1 MFRMTLENAD
11 WAPTHKTVA
20 RLLANLERSHH
31 GLRIVRMPDGS
42 VARIERTAA
51 VARAHRVI
59 KSGEFMDDVLDEVFG
74 AWTFDAAEV
83 GFLPCEEV
91 HRPRMQGTAGK
102 AEGPAAAWDYDDVP
116 TAAAVDPADDRAD
129 DRGDE
134 AHDLQEPP
142 AEVAPPPPQHVE
154 APPPPASLRNKVA
167 GLLGRRD

>member
-11 WAPTHKTVA
+11 WAPTNKTVA

-59 KSGEFMDDVLDEVFG
+59 KSGEFMDDVLDELFG
-74 AWTFDAAEV
+74 AWTFEAAEV
-83 GFLPCEEV
+83 GFLPCDQV

-102 AEGPAAAWDYDDVP
+102 AEDPVAAWDYDDVP
-116 TAAAVDPADDRAD
+116 APDSPRGWSAGSPAGSDD
-129 DRGDE
+129 
-134 AHDLQEPP
+134 EPP
-142 AEVAPPPPQHVE
+142 ADVAQPRSGVAAPPP
-154 APPPPASLRNKVA
+154 AASLRDKVA